1 MAVSLQWL
9 FCEDA
14 IDVDWKYIYN
24 TSSAGR
30 YLLDVDLWAN
40 HRDGGNNRYG
50 V

>member
-14 IDVDWKYIYN
+14 IDVDWKYIYII
-24 TSSAGR
+24 SW